1 MIRPV
6 FYKSFR
12 SRNFNQL
19 KESEKSLDFTNLPS
33 KNLIIDIGFGTGEST
48 IALSNMFINDIVCG
62 IECYKPGIKKLIF
75 MLSTEMLWK

>member
-19 KESEKSLDFTNLPS
+19 KESEKSLDLTNLLK
-33 KNLIIDIGFGTGEST
+33 KNLVIDIGFGTGEST
-48 IALSNMFINDIVCG
+48 IALSRMFIR
-62 IECYKPGIKKLIF
+62 
-75 MLSTEMLWK
+75 

>member
-19 KESEKSLDFTNLPS
+19 EETNRSLDLTNLS
-33 KNLIIDIGFGTGEST
+33 QKNLVIDIGFGTGEST
-48 IALSNMFINDIVCG
+48 IALSVCLLMILFVELNVINQV
-62 IECYKPGIKKLIF
+62 
-75 MLSTEMLWK
+75 

>member
-19 KESEKSLDFTNLPS
+19 KKSEKSIDITNLSS

-48 IALSNMFINDIVCG
+48 IALV
-62 IECYKPGIKKLIF
+62 EC
-75 MLSTEMLWK
+75 S